1 MTLFPDANPMHPDA
15 EMLATYLQDA
25 REVVSGLEEG
35 AVDLWLP
42 DTQSQAISHL
52 WLLAHRLQGTA
63 GLYGHPQTAAL
74 AGLLERLLQ
83 GRSELAESAV
93 VLVTEI
99 TERACTCFHEA
110 LARLSHGKDEGN
122 VGLTFAEL
130 GGPASLL
137 KLLRTH
143 PRPRQERPAA
153 VLSQEEAPQESFAHA
168 NADIWE
174 DFGPEASELVAQLSD
189 NLSAS
194 EPDLQTLFRAAHTL
208 KGSSAMI
215 GLSSLADTGHALED
229 LLASVRED
237 GMTFARAL
245 PLLREGLATAQDVLS
260 HAEGQLEAEPTAR
273 IASLRGSVAA
283 LLSGQV
289 AEPTLSTPD
298 TQMAAPTRLSIRVGS
313 EQLDSMLGHVA
324 GLVSARSRLSSFG
337 VRQQA
342 LGVSLDDAHIRVQG
356 TIRNFE
362 ERYLNPDLMPQNA
375 NQQGNSQQETSQQA
389 SSTEMPGE
397 LDSRLSDF
405 GALELDTY
413 TDLNILARAV
423 TELSADLSE
432 IRAQSLEAR
441 ATFTEELTALEKLI
455 RQLRA
460 DLSRARLLPLTR
472 VLAPLQRWAERRD
485 DLELHISGEDSFIDA
500 QQAGPLGEA
509 LLHLLT
515 NAAVHGQQ
523 GAEARAHS
531 GKPAP
536 LQIRLALRLSGG
548 SLDVSVADDGAG
560 LNLGALKERALQSG
574 HLSAAELAVA
584 TPAQLAELV
593 FLPGLS
599 TAQSLTQEAG
609 RGVGMDAVRAA
620 IRRLGGRVSL
630 VSAAGQGTTVH
641 LRIPLSQQIGDVLLI
656 QVGRLQVAVLASQV
670 TKLSAVVGGGPPG
683 AVDLNTLWNEPPAS
697 GERYL
702 ATLSLPGVA
711 DEHGAQETLDIL
723 ADRFLNIE
731 EVVLRPAGSLLGA
744 LGYLGALSTINDAAG
759 QAVAV
764 PVLDPVGL
772 SALRG
777 QPLRPARL
785 SRAAPVGARILL
797 VDDSLSVRRHVSRS
811 LERAGFTVLTASDG
825 QEALE
830 RLLSGEVADLVL
842 TDLEM
847 PRLNGFELIRALRA
861 SPVTTGLPVVV
872 MSTRAGEKHQRLAL
886 DLGANDYLAKPTG
899 ERVLVRQLS
908 ALLSQALPGEAVA
921 APAVAASAVTASVV
935 AAPLTAGDD

>member
-1 MTLFPDANPMHPDA
+1 MTLFSDSAPLHPDA

-25 REVVSGLEEG
+25 REVVAGLEEG

-42 DTQSQAISHL
+42 DTQSQALSHL

-83 GRSELAESAV
+83 GRSTLPENAV
-93 VLVTEI
+93 SLVSDLI
-99 TERACTCFHEA
+99 ERACTCFHQSLA
-110 LARLSHGKDEGN
+110 LLAAGQAEGN
-122 VGLTFAEL
+122 VGLAFAGL
-130 GGPASLL
+130 GGPAP
-137 KLLRTH
+137 LLRMLREH
-143 PRPRQERPAA
+143 PQVRAERPVPQVSEEVAA
-153 VLSQEEAPQESFAHA
+153 REHFAHA

-174 DFGPEASELVAQLSD
+174 DFGPEASDLITVLESGFDATKGGDPPGSGADL
-189 NLSAS
+189 AS
-194 EPDLQTLFRAAHTL
+194 LFRAAHTL

-215 GLSSLADTGHALED
+215 GLSSLADTGHAMED

-237 GMTFARAL
+237 GMTLERAL
-245 PLLREGLATAQDVLS
+245 PLLREGLLTAKDVLA
-260 HAEGQLEAEPTAR
+260 HAEGLLEAEPKAR
-273 IASLRGSVAA
+273 IAALRSNVAA
-283 LLSGQV
+283 LLGGQ
-289 AEPTLSTPD
+289 A
-298 TQMAAPTRLSIRVGS
+298 AAPLSPTPQAPVAASTRLSIRVDS
-313 EQLDSMLGHVA
+313 EQLDAMLGNVA
-324 GLVSARSRLSSFG
+324 GLVAARSRLSSFG
-337 VRQQA
+337 GRQQA

-356 TIRNFE
+356 TIRDFE
-362 ERYLNPDLMPQNA
+362 ERYLNPDLMPQGAGQGSGAVNPAA
-375 NQQGNSQQETSQQA
+375 NPVGPSSQMT
-389 SSTEMPGE
+389 GE
-397 LDSRLSDF
+397 LDDRLSDF

-432 IRAQSLEAR
+432 IRAQSAEAR
-441 ATFTEELTALEKLI
+441 SVFAEELTALEKLI

-472 VLAPLQRWAERRD
+472 VVAPLGRWAERRE
-485 DLELHISGEDSFIDA
+485 DLELHVTGQGSSIDA

-523 GAEARAHS
+523 GPEARRAS
-531 GKPAP
+531 GKPEQ
-536 LQIRLALRLSGG
+536 LQIHLDLRLSGG
-548 SLDVSVADDGAG
+548 SLDVSVRDDGAG
-560 LNLGALKERALQSG
+560 LNLGALKERALASG
-574 HLSAAELAVA
+574 HLSAAELANA

-599 TAQSLTQEAG
+599 TAQQLTQEAG

-620 IRRLGGRVSL
+620 IGRLGGRVSL
-630 VSAAGQGTTVH
+630 SSLPGQGTTIH
-641 LRIPLSQQIGDVLLI
+641 LRIPLSQQIADVLLI
-656 QVGRLQVAVLASQV
+656 QVGAQQVGVLASQV
-670 TKLSAVVGGGPPG
+670 LNLVAVTEPPAG
-683 AVDLNTLWNEPPAS
+683 AVDLSTLWNEAPAP
-697 GERYL
+697 GERYA
-702 ATLSLPGVA
+702 ATLSLPGA
-711 DEHGAQETLDIL
+711 SAEQTLTIL

-731 EVVLRPAGSLLGA
+731 EVVLRPAGALLGA
-744 LGYLGALSTINDAAG
+744 LGYLGALTTINDAAG
-759 QAVAV
+759 RAVAV

-772 SALRG
+772 AALQG
-777 QPLRPARL
+777 QPPRPRRATP
-785 SRAAPVGARILL
+785 AAPVNARILL

-830 RLLSGEVADLVL
+830 RLLSGEVAELVL

-861 SPVTTGLPVVV
+861 SPVTSRLPIVV

-886 DLGANDYLAKPTG
+886 DLGADDYLAKPTG

-908 ALLSQALPGEAVA
+908 ALLSTALASA
-921 APAVAASAVTASVV
+921 TPASTDTTVGAAS
-935 AAPLTAGDD
+935 TAGHG